1 MRLHREGTKIILF
14 TFMLMGVIWLLVTR
28 YVEHPVVRYVFLAGM
43 ILLLTWVTFFFRIP
57 RRKINYGNHIL
68 SSADGKVVAIEEV
81 QEEEYFNEPR
91 LMISV
96 FMSPLNVH
104 VNWYPFEGEIK
115 YSKYHPGR
123 YFIAHHPKSSELNEC
138 TSVVLEKKPGQDVL
152 IRQVAGIMA
161 RRIICYAKPGDKVE
175 QGEEMGIIRFGS
187 RVDFFLPLNTK
198 ARVKMGQ
205 TVRALTSVI
214 AQFE

>member
-1 MRLHREGTKIILF
+1 MRIHREGTKIILF
-14 TFMLMGVIWLLVTR
+14 TFMLLVIFWLLVTR
-28 YVEHPVVRYVFLAGM
+28 HVNTPVIRYFLLLGM
-43 ILLLTWVTFFFRIP
+43 FLILTWVTFFFRIP
-57 RRKINYGNHIL
+57 KRAINTGNHIL
-68 SSADGKVVAIEEV
+68 SSADGKIVAIEEV
-81 QEEEYFNEPR
+81 KENEYFNERR

-96 FMSPLNVH
+96 FMSPFNVH
-104 VNWYPFEGEIK
+104 VNWYPFKGEIK

-138 TSVVLEKKPGQDVL
+138 TSVVLEKESGQEVM

-187 RVDFFLPLNTK
+187 RVDFFLPTN
-198 ARVKMGQ
+198 VNVQVEMGQ
-205 TVRALTSVI
+205 TVRALKTVI
-214 AQFE
+214 ARFQ